1 MKSFLCMFRIS
12 VDAALPTPPIDFLSL
27 LQLIGQFADANSKKP
42 WNNHTLL
49 NAESETIE
57 RPA

>member
-1 MKSFLCMFRIS
+1 MFRIS

>member
-1 MKSFLCMFRIS
+1 MKSFLYMFRIS
-12 VDAALPTPPIDFLSL
+12 VDAALPTPPID